1 MKTACLGIERVS
13 CRKLGKWHGQCRH
26 VHSGMFIVNH
36 VLSGSAAIGM
46 FTVAILLAEIDRE
59 VDSSIGR

>member
-1 MKTACLGIERVS
+1 MAVEWRE
-13 CRKLGKWHGQCRH
+13 
-26 VHSGMFIVNH
+26 VHTGRFDANF

-59 VDSSIGR
+59 VDSSIDR